1 MFICYSDTISIIDD
15 DDDDNDDCSHDHD
28 DKSQASPHTNKQT
41 GRSCSSSVSCLPDF
55 SLEATRYTWSY
66 TRSFYPSYCYLAAS
80 IAAVQWGLEL
90 LDEVQDT
97 MMIRPPLLLMMMM
110 M

>member
-1 MFICYSDTISIIDD
+1 MIMMIEVAIMMINHKQRPT
-15 DDDDNDDCSHDHD
+15 
-28 DKSQASPHTNKQT
+28 QTNKQT
-41 GRSCSSSVSCLPDF
+41 GRSCSSSSVSCVPDF

-66 TRSFYPSYCYLAAS
+66 TRSSYPSYCCRAAS

-97 MMIRPPLLLMMMM
+97 MMIPPLLLMMMM
-110 M
+110 IVMMMQW